1 MEVNVKNINN
11 IISKV
16 YKNSIA
22 DEMGIEVGDI
32 LLSVNK
38 ERVEDI
44 IQYRFLISEEYIEL
58 EIQKQKNGKI
68 YLYEIEKD
76 YDEELGIEFTNP
88 ITISPAAGYP

>member
-22 DEMGIEVGDI
+22 DELGIEVGDI

-38 ERVEDI
+38 EKVEDI

-58 EIQKQKNGKI
+58 EIQKQKNKSC
-68 YLYEIEKD
+68 KRC
-76 YDEELGIEFTNP
+76 
-88 ITISPAAGYP
+88 ISKPWRGFL